1 MIFSH
6 TGWFVVILFI
16 WGIGSFFTIKGWYTI
31 FWSGIHPAYL
41 YSHSSRTFFGFSR
54 PNSPC
59 FVSTPYAIQC
69 GWLVGLVLTGGQQC
83 HCQCGYYN
91 ILSFH
96 TRNCTFVAKMQC
108 FLLKQIMVDPHP
120 WGRMSLPVVHF
131 LLVIHILV
139 MSILFCFTFLYALAV
154 GIDKHSLVVLLGM

>member
-1 MIFSH
+1 MIFPH
-6 TGWFVVILFI
+6 TGWFGVMLLIR
-16 WGIGSFFTIKGWYTI
+16 GIGAFFAIKGWYTI
-31 FWSGIHPAYL
+31 FCSGIHPACWCF
-41 YSHSSRTFFGFSR
+41 HGCRMFFCISR
-54 PNSPC
+54 PSC
-59 FVSTPYAIQC
+59 SCLVSTPHRIQC

-83 HCQCGYYN
+83 HCQCRYYN

-96 TRNCTFVAKMQC
+96 THNCTLVAKMQC

-139 MSILFCFTFLYALAV
+139 MSILFLFHIFICACCR
-154 GIDKHSLVVLLGM
+154 HR